1 MGVVF
6 PGRAYVPISMIEWGH
21 LGLREE
27 SDMAIRKTIRTKM
40 GSVEKQ
46 LARRVSSLEKDVARL
61 MKKLE
66 KKEHEI
72 KKLKHKLTSGQIKN
86 VKKKVMKAKKA
97 VRKHLPGIR

>member
-1 MGVVF
+1 
-6 PGRAYVPISMIEWGH
+6 
-21 LGLREE
+21 
-27 SDMAIRKTIRTKM
+27 MAIRKTFRTKT

-46 LARRVSSLEKDVARL
+46 LTRRVSSLEKDVARL

-72 KKLKHKLTSGQIKN
+72 KRLKHKLTSGQVKN
-86 VKKKVMKAKKA
+86 IQKKVNKAKKA